1 MEETTKIVRMT
12 DESPDGARLRKLL
25 RDLVSKSIAPHAE
38 MVARW
43 HGYGALI
50 GVVHDI
56 DPANADAARAWGWD
70 GSCSVFRL
78 SKGKERVLAGTDG
91 CAQRWVAA
99 PRDRLIRYFV
109 LIQGGT
115 LLVNFDTDAGEYFL
129 EPGQS
134 DLNRN

>member
-56 DPANADAARAWGWD
+56 DPAN
-70 GSCSVFRL
+70 V
-78 SKGKERVLAGTDG
+78 
-91 CAQRWVAA
+91 
-99 PRDRLIRYFV
+99 
-109 LIQGGT
+109 
-115 LLVNFDTDAGEYFL
+115 
-129 EPGQS
+129 
-134 DLNRN
+134 